1 MPYGDRRGP
10 DGFGPMTGRGMGY
23 CAGYD
28 RPGYAN
34 QDYGRG
40 YGRGFGR
47 GYGRGMGYGHAYPA
61 YYPANVSNVSEKT
74 VLENDI
80 KILKEQLSSMEDRL
94 SEINKEG

>member
-1 MPYGDRRGP
+1 MPWGDRRGP
-10 DGFGPMTGRGMGY
+10 DGFGPMTGRRMGY

-34 QDYGRG
+34 Q
-40 YGRGFGR
+40 
-47 GYGRGMGYGHAYPA
+47 GYGRGMGYGFRHAYPA